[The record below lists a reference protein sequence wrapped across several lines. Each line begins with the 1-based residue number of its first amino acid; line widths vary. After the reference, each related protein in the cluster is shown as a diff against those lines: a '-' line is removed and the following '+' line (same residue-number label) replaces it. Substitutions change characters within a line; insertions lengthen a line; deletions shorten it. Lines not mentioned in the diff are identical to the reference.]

1 MRFCP
6 QKKWKKILLVT
17 LLIIIAISVSVLG
30 YVSFTMNN
38 DVVTQLVIK
47 NPTGNKTALVLYHP
61 GLSSFSHDVS
71 YAFADGLVL
80 NSWRVE
86 IATSSIEA
94 PTNISKYSLLVIS
107 SNTYAFTPDLPT
119 TRQLERIGNLNAIK
133 TVLLTLGAGS
143 AQESQKALET
153 KIQDSN
159 GTILQSLVLYSMAPN
174 QGDRTATEIAQQTA
188 REIT

>member
-1 MRFCP
+1 MRFWP

-17 LLIIIAISVSVLG
+17 LLMIVVISVSLLG
-30 YVSFTMNN
+30 YASFAMNS
-38 DVVTQLVIK
+38 DVVTQLVIN
-47 NPTGNKTALVLYHP
+47 NPTGSKTALVLYHP

-71 YAFADGLVL
+71 YAFADGLVS
-80 NSWRVE
+80 NGWRVE

-94 PTNISKYSLLVIS
+94 PTNLSKYSLLVIS
-107 SNTYAFTPDLPT
+107 SNTYAFTPDSPT
-119 TRQLERIGNLNAIK
+119 TRQLERLGNLNGIQ

-153 KIQDSN
+153 TIQDSN

-174 QGDRTATEIAQQTA
+174 EGDRSATETAQQTA

>member
-1 MRFCP
+1 MRFWP

-17 LLIIIAISVSVLG
+17 LLMIVVISVSLLG
-30 YVSFTMNN
+30 YASFVMNN
-38 DVVTQLVIK
+38 DVVTQLIIM
-47 NPTGNKTALVLYHP
+47 NPTGGKTALVLYHP

-80 NSWRVE
+80 NGWRVE

-94 PTNISKYSLLVIS
+94 PTNLSKYSLLVVS
-107 SNTYAFTPDLPT
+107 SNTYAFTPDSPT
-119 TRQLERIGNLNAIK
+119 TRQLERIGNLNAIQ

-143 AQESQKALET
+143 AKESQKALET
-153 KIQDSN
+153 TIQASN
-159 GTILQSLVLYSMAPN
+159 GTILQSLVLYSMAQN
-174 QGDRTATEIAQQTA
+174 EGDRSATEIAQQTA

>member
-1 MRFCP
+1 MRVWP

-17 LLIIIAISVSVLG
+17 LLMTVAISGSLLI
-30 YVSFTMNN
+30 YASFTMNN

-47 NPTGNKTALVLYHP
+47 NPAGNKTALVLYHP

-71 YAFADGLVL
+71 YAFADGLVS
-80 NSWRVE
+80 NGWRVE

-94 PTNISKYSLLVIS
+94 PTNLSKYSLLVIS
-107 SNTYAFTPDLPT
+107 SNTYAFIPDAPT
-119 TRQLERIGNLNAIK
+119 TRQLERIGNLNGIQ

-143 AQESQKALET
+143 AQESQKALEA
-153 KIQDSN
+153 KIQNSN

>member
-1 MRFCP
+1 MIFWP
-6 QKKWKKILLVT
+6 KKKWKKILLVT
-17 LLIIIAISVSVLG
+17 LLTIVVISVSLLG
-30 YVSFTMNN
+30 YDSFAMNN

-47 NPTGNKTALVLYHP
+47 NPTGSKTALVLYHP

-71 YAFADGLVL
+71 YAFADGLVS
-80 NSWRVE
+80 NGWRVE

-94 PTNISKYSLLVIS
+94 PTNLSKYSLLVIS
-107 SNTYAFTPDLPT
+107 SNTYAFTPDSPT
-119 TRQLERIGNLNAIK
+119 IRQLERIGNLNGIQ

-153 KIQDSN
+153 TIQASN

-174 QGDRTATEIAQQTA
+174 EGDRSGTEIAQQTA

>member
-1 MRFCP
+1 MRFWP

-17 LLIIIAISVSVLG
+17 LLIIVAISVSLLG
-30 YVSFTMNN
+30 YVSFAMNN

-47 NPTGNKTALVLYHP
+47 NPTGSKTALVLYHP

-71 YAFADGLVL
+71 YAFADGLVS
-80 NSWRVE
+80 NGWRVE

-94 PTNISKYSLLVIS
+94 PTNLSKYSLLVIS
-107 SNTYAFTPDLPT
+107 SNTYAFTPDSPT
-119 TRQLERIGNLNAIK
+119 TRQLERIGNLNGIQ

-153 KIQDSN
+153 TIQTSN
-159 GTILQSLVLYSMAPN
+159 GTILQSLILYSMAPN